1 MKNQNQ
7 ILVIKMRYIG
17 DTVLI
22 TPLLKALKTGIPNA
36 QVDALVNKGTHQVL
50 ADNPFMGNTLIF
62 DYQRSK
68 SSFGYSLKLMK
79 YIRNKKYDTVID
91 LTNNDRASLF
101 TLVSGARRRIG
112 YTSDHLLRRKFCYTD
127 VIDSILGK
135 IHTVDHHLKPAQ
147 ALGITVTDYHP
158 SIAVSEERIF
168 EIEKMLLSEGLE
180 RDEPY
185 VVIHPGARRWYKS
198 WPPDRFARLGDRIFQ
213 EFGSRVIISGGEADL
228 DVCSRIV
235 EDMKHRGLNLAG
247 RVALSDLPALIK
259 KAVCLVGNDSAA
271 IHIAT
276 AVKTPAIALFGPT
289 DWKAWYPRRAHD
301 KVIAV
306 GFPCRPCGHSRADC
320 HLGSDYCMGH
330 ISEEDV
336 WANVKK
342 TIQKA

>member
-1 MKNQNQ
+1 
-7 ILVIKMRYIG
+7 MRYIG

-22 TPLLKALKTGIPNA
+22 TPLLKALKTGIPDA

-50 ADNPFMGNTLIF
+50 ADNPFLGNTLIF

-68 SSFGYSLKLMK
+68 RSFGYTLKFIK
-79 YIRNKKYDTVID
+79 NIRNKKYDTVID
-91 LTNNDRASLF
+91 LTHNDRASLF

-112 YTSDHLLRRKFCYTD
+112 YSSGHLLRRKFCYTD
-127 VIDSILGK
+127 VIDSTFGE

-147 ALGITVTDYHP
+147 VLGITVMDHHP
-158 SIAVSEERIF
+158 FIAVSEERIIG
-168 EIEKMLLSEGLE
+168 IEKMLLSEGLE
-180 RDEPY
+180 KDEPY

-198 WPPDRFARLGDRIFQ
+198 WPPERFARLGDGIFQ
-213 EFGSRVIISGGEADL
+213 EFGGRVIISGGEADRK
-228 DVCSRIV
+228 VCSFIV
-235 EDMKHRGLNLAG
+235 GNMKHRGFNLAG

-306 GFPCRPCGHSRADC
+306 EFPCRPCGHSRADC
-320 HLGSDYCMGH
+320 HLGSDYCMAH

-336 WANVKK
+336 WAIVKK
-342 TIQKA
+342 TIQTVFKE